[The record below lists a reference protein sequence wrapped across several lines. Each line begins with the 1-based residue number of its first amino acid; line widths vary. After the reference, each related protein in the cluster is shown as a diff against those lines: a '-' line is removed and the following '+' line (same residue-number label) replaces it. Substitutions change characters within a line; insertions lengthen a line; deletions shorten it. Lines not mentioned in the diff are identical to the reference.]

1 MHDGKV
7 FKEGTKNTYIGTSK
21 NVLVVEMYLKGRWKN
36 NFCISEGVI
45 KWLKKNIRYLNWVM
59 AKKK

>member
-45 KWLKKNIRYLNWVM
+45 K
-59 AKKK
+59 